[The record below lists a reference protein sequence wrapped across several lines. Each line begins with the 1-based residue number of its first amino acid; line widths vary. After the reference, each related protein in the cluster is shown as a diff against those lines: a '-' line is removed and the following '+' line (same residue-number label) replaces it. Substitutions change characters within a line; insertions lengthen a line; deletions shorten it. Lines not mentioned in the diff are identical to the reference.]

1 MKKPLPNPIQ
11 IAHAEGRTA
20 WMVGYD
26 EALDGPYGYV
36 LVDDKRIEIENLDA
50 LFTKGQWTFD
60 AEPIDKA
67 RQRKFESRSEAA
79 RYAARV
85 RWGTRGDEASSS
97 AGGTA
102 EQYGLVQEPTN
113 DPQRVLDGEPYAR
126 MLDISPDIV
135 AELESAVDEVKEQD
149 YDRLIESPKVAAVQE
164 RLRQHYAT
172 ALTHP
177 DAPPWNATAEKA
189 TGRKTPEEFAADLAD
204 RKVRAEWVSHRNRSE
219 HPVNEHAFIDTIRGD
234 KKADIVVS
242 VDSDGLTGI
251 VQDRRIKTQFETGT
265 SGGWIGG
272 GATAHSKRATTE
284 AINFGFHP
292 SADPQKRPVYGS
304 LMPRGAV
311 DSDVNLSYQYGGIYL
326 VMKPQVR
333 SRTTFSA
340 QDSLGRGQ
348 IQYPLNG
355 SGQARPKTV
364 NWTGS
369 RFQEQAFST
378 PKGKE
383 VEPHAYVETQIHGGV
398 RLGNI
403 SKVVVHRAYTLNDS
417 VLKELAEVGIPVEF
431 TEGDRVAKRTV
442 EKAMRKLVATGNGW
456 WLYQTGFDT
465 VYEGSYAEET
475 FPSGY
480 AEDANGNQT
489 PVRNL
494 LSALEKG
501 NWTLV
506 ELPDMPIEKGRER
519 KFQSRSEAARYAAH
533 IRWGTRP
540 TEQSGERTIA
550 SNGVPLEPTWDV
562 NEAILTGRPYA
573 PFLEENYPPEVKE
586 ALTAP
591 VKDSFAAEPTDEQK
605 EIVQSYFRSHLE
617 PNSYSEEVRTQMLAV
632 RGTTATAQLTG
643 DQPKQHYEGLA
654 QTTYSTA
661 SIYAFELRQ
670 EAFRKAAADK
680 FGEKYLD
687 DAMTVTKEFQASPT
701 KAISISVDSAS
712 LLAIDRSGTVG
723 NQFGTGTS
731 NGFLSLQRRASHE
744 AISYGVH
751 PATLPQ
757 KRPVYG
763 TYHAAGVRHSHA
775 SGSDQYGD
783 VQLVLKPEVHK
794 RATFTMQDSLGMVR
808 TATPLEGEITRPQIF
823 PNLSLGK
830 SSTSHPLNLMRRIRS
845 GKPHE
850 YQEAQIHGGMKL
862 SDVSHIV
869 FNASYRHPK
878 PPANV
883 VRFARKRGL
892 KIIVAEMPTVKE
904 PFGVI
909 TLDGP
914 EVQKAFDAIVAE
926 LTDVIFKAKSFNGD
940 RSAAAQYAARVRWG
954 NRSTEGSGYTP
965 PPMPD
970 GWEPDTEFWR
980 EKPNGEG
987 FYVFIGPQ
995 DNGGVLQAAHRVGE
1009 GGGTV
1014 ELRRVGGP
1022 NSRKLGEIT
1031 YGVGLTAN
1039 TATPPNTFAVDFISV
1054 HADERRK
1061 GYATLM
1067 LQIARAKAFKGYEI
1081 RHSTVLTDDGAAFA
1095 AATKSFDD
1103 VEKGRP
1109 RKFQTR
1115 SEAARY
1121 AAQIRWGNRGADAT
1135 GGLPP
1140 HMQAMKDEAES
1151 IRAELS
1157 EIVADMHL
1165 ERLQRSSPRYRKSSW
1180 TDDKGAVQIDTN
1192 SEEMIPSPRLA
1203 DAHDRVIALG
1213 SKMLTEANDR
1223 SLAAHMKDPSTPLE
1237 VHQAKAFQDV
1247 VSEIVPIGGTPK
1259 FAAIAGLSTEA
1270 KEIETALL
1278 EATSKMPTSWV
1289 DASAQRD
1296 LYVNVGTSYPNPFFR
1311 GLRSGYEEI
1320 CFPPP
1325 AQIKREYGKVMAR
1338 STAHEFTHMV
1348 EHRVPAIKALEIA
1361 FMTSRT
1367 TGFSLATPYTPLRSR
1382 MTSTLRD
1389 RRSQATMQSQKT
1401 PTIDI
1406 SQDSFR
1412 NLYSGRHYD
1421 QNTRFDRKAV
1431 YADTPN
1437 NDRSHTRS
1445 AFEVLTTGV
1454 EMYVDGNTDNFD
1466 SNHMAFVLGTLVTT

>member
-1 MKKPLPNPIQ
+1 MN
-11 IAHAEGRTA
+11 
-20 WMVGYD
+20 
-26 EALDGPYGYV
+26 
-36 LVDDKRIEIENLDA
+36 
-50 LFTKGQWTFD
+50 
-60 AEPIDKA
+60 
-67 RQRKFESRSEAA
+67 
-79 RYAARV
+79 
-85 RWGTRGDEASSS
+85 
-97 AGGTA
+97 
-102 EQYGLVQEPTN
+102 
-113 DPQRVLDGEPYAR
+113 
-126 MLDISPDIV
+126 
-135 AELESAVDEVKEQD
+135 
-149 YDRLIESPKVAAVQE
+149 
-164 RLRQHYAT
+164 
-172 ALTHP
+172 
-177 DAPPWNATAEKA
+177 
-189 TGRKTPEEFAADLAD
+189 
-204 RKVRAEWVSHRNRSE
+204 
-219 HPVNEHAFIDTIRGD
+219 
-234 KKADIVVS
+234 
-242 VDSDGLTGI
+242 
-251 VQDRRIKTQFETGT
+251 
-265 SGGWIGG
+265 
-272 GATAHSKRATTE
+272 
-284 AINFGFHP
+284 
-292 SADPQKRPVYGS
+292 
-304 LMPRGAV
+304 
-311 DSDVNLSYQYGGIYL
+311 
-326 VMKPQVR
+326 
-333 SRTTFSA
+333 
-340 QDSLGRGQ
+340 
-348 IQYPLNG
+348 
-355 SGQARPKTV
+355 
-364 NWTGS
+364 
-369 RFQEQAFST
+369 
-378 PKGKE
+378 
-383 VEPHAYVETQIHGGV
+383 
-398 RLGNI
+398 
-403 SKVVVHRAYTLNDS
+403 
-417 VLKELAEVGIPVEF
+417 
-431 TEGDRVAKRTV
+431 
-442 EKAMRKLVATGNGW
+442 KAMLKLVATGNGW

-506 ELPDMPIEKGRER
+506 EAPDLPIEKGRER

-586 ALTAP
+586 ALDTMLVAGATGYP
-591 VKDSFAAEPTDEQK
+591 SREDFLVVRD
-605 EIVQSYFRSHLE
+605 YFMQHLE
-617 PNSYSEEVRTQMLAV
+617 PSNYSEDVKTQMRAV
-632 RGTTATAQLTG
+632 TG
-643 DQPKQHYEGLA
+643 IGGKDMYMGDLPRKH
-654 QTTYSTA
+654 YSTLA
-661 SIYAFELRQ
+661 EGGFGYQKSAEVMAQ
-670 EAFRKAAADK
+670 EAFKRSAADK
-680 FGEKYLD
+680 WGEQYLD
-687 DAMTVTKEFQASPT
+687 DAMTVTQALQTSPT
-701 KAISISVDSAS
+701 KAISISVS
-712 LLAIDRSGTVG
+712 SGALKSISETG
-723 NQFGTGTS
+723 RISNQFETGS
-731 NGFLSLQRRASHE
+731 SYGMLDLQHRAGHE
-744 AISYGVH
+744 ALSYGVH

-757 KRPVYG
+757 ARPVYG
-763 TYHAAGVRHSHA
+763 NYQPAGIRHTSA
-775 SGSDQYGD
+775 SGAGQYGD
-783 VQLVLKPEVHK
+783 VQLVLKPETHS
-794 RATFTMQDSLGMVR
+794 RATFTVQDSLGLVR
-808 TATPLEGEITRPQIF
+808 RASPVEGEITRPQIF
-823 PNLSLGK
+823 PNLSLRK
-830 SSTSHPLNLMRRIRS
+830 SNPAHPLKHLRRVKA
-845 GKPHE
+845 GKQHE
-850 YQEAQIHGGMKL
+850 YSEAQIHGGVKL
-862 SDVSHIV
+862 TDVSHIV
-869 FNASYRHPK
+869 YNGGWKEKNPQ
-878 PPANV
+878 PPARL
-883 VRFARKRGL
+883 VRFAKQHGL
-892 KIIVAEMPTVKE
+892 KIISAEYPERGEK
-904 PFGVI
+904 FGVI

-1165 ERLQRSSPRYRKSSW
+1165 ERLERSSPRYRKSSW

-1213 SKMLTEANDR
+1213 SKMLAEANDR

-1259 FAAIAGLSTEA
+1259 FAAIAGLSTDA

-1367 TGFSLATPYTPLRSR
+1367 TGFSLATPYTPLRLR